1 MTIYD
6 FCYLCTD
13 DSVEIAIY
21 DFTTEEEIFTGS
33 LRDADFEHGDLEVL
47 SFDITPPDSRGITLI
62 LNVETESEED

>member
-13 DSVEIAIY
+13 DSVTIAIW
-21 DFTTEEEIFTGS
+21 DFATESEIFVGE
-33 LRDADFEHGDLEVL
+33 LRDASFDFGDMEIL
-47 SFDITPPDSRGITLI
+47 SFDITPPDSRGIVLI